1 MYFYLGI
8 GILLWAIATPGLF
21 MKTNTGL
28 SFFMAMMVFWLICA
42 FRYETGYD
50 WVVYEQYF
58 NSVASSA
65 FMEFPQDVVSME
77 PLYYLLNYLVSRVGD
92 FQLFLLLV
100 GSFNTYCACRF
111 FYRFDSR
118 VSFGLAFVF
127 CWVFFPLEMG
137 TIRQSI
143 AVSIML
149 LSMES
154 FVFGKNK
161 SAFWGLVVAVGF
173 QYSSIMYAAIFFLR
187 GIRFIIR
194 NMWVYIAVCLSFYSL
209 GVGAGQIALGVGSA
223 ANIPFVSEKL
233 AIYAGIGFSQRS
245 LAGAGYLVLNCLLLG
260 LVKFYINEV
269 RRRELVLIG
278 ALICLV
284 GAQSFLF
291 DFALIWNRI
300 QYLACFAQAVLIY
313 DVMRQVS
320 IPARAIVVSGVAVC
334 SLSSLLFF
342 VSASS
347 SLPFSPYHSYLEY
360 ILTGDKGTGRER
372 AEQYYEDFNAASKKN
387 E

>member
-1 MYFYLGI
+1 MIFYLGV
-8 GILLWAIATPGLF
+8 GILLWAIAIPGLF
-21 MKTNTGL
+21 MKTNTGI
-28 SFFMAMMVFWLICA
+28 SFFVAMIIFWLICA
-42 FRYETGYD
+42 FRFETGFD

-58 NSVASSA
+58 DAIEKSG
-65 FMEFPQDVVSME
+65 FMDFPQDVVSME

-92 FQLFLLLV
+92 FQLLLFIV

-118 VSFGLAFVF
+118 VSVGLAFVF

-154 FVFGKNK
+154 FVFGSPKK
-161 SAFWGLVVAVGF
+161 SFVGFLIAMGF
-173 QYSSIMYAAIFFLR
+173 QYSSLMYAPLFFLR
-187 GIRFIIR
+187 AIRYVIKHA
-194 NMWVYIAVCLSFYSL
+194 WVYIAICLLFYSV
-209 GVGAGQIALGVGSA
+209 GIGAGQIALNFGTA

-233 AIYAGIGFSQRS
+233 AIYAEIGFSQRS
-245 LAGAGYLVLNCLLLG
+245 IAGAGYLLLNCMLLG
-260 LVKFYINEV
+260 LTKLYIKEV
-269 RRRELVLIG
+269 GRRELVVIG
-278 ALICLV
+278 ALICLI

-291 DFALIWNRI
+291 DFALLWNRI
-300 QYLACFAQAVLIY
+300 QYLACFAQVIIICDILKQ
-313 DVMRQVS
+313 MRR
-320 IPARAIVVSGVAVC
+320 PARVLVVSGVITC

-342 VSASS
+342 VYSS
-347 SLPFSPYHSYLEY
+347 SVMPFAPYQSYIEY
-360 ILTGDKGTGRER
+360 ILSDDKGSGRQR
-372 AEQYYEDFNAASKKN
+372 AEQYYEDFDAANKVS

>member
-1 MYFYLGI
+1 MYFYLGV
-8 GILLWAIATPGLF
+8 GFLLWAIAIPGLF
-21 MKTNTGL
+21 MKTKTGI
-28 SFFMAMMVFWLICA
+28 SFFLAMMVFWLICA

-58 NSVASSA
+58 NAVKSSG
-65 FMEFPQDVVSME
+65 FLDFPQDVVSME

-118 VSFGLAFVF
+118 VSLGLAFVF

-154 FVFGKNK
+154 FIFGKRK
-161 SAFWGLVVAVGF
+161 TAVWSYIAAVGF
-173 QYSSIMYAAIFFLR
+173 QYSSLMYAAIFFTR
-187 GIRFIIR
+187 GIRFVIQH
-194 NMWVYIAVCLSFYSL
+194 MWVYILACLLFYTV
-209 GVGAGQIALGVGSA
+209 GIGAGQIALNLGTA

-245 LAGAGYLVLNCLLLG
+245 VAGAGYLVLNCLLLA
-260 LVKFYINEV
+260 LARLYIKEV
-269 RRRELVLIG
+269 GRRESVLIG

-284 GAQSFLF
+284 GAQAFLF

-300 QYLACFAQAVLIY
+300 QYLACFAQAVIIY
-313 DVMRQVS
+313 EVMRQVS
-320 IPARAIVVSGVAVC
+320 IPARALVVVGVVGS

-347 SLPFSPYHSYLEY
+347 SLPFAPYHSYIEY
-360 ILTGDKGTGRER
+360 ILTGDKGSGRER
-372 AEQYYEDFNAASKKN
+372 AEQFYEDFNAANKKI